1 MESQNKQIL
10 AHLRSGRSLN
20 PLQALEHFG
29 CFRLSARIYDLKKSG
44 IEIETHRGYN
54 IERDKFFAIYA
65 LKP

>member
-44 IEIETHRGYN
+44 IEIETHRGYKN
-54 IERDKFFAIYA
+54 DKFFAIYA